1 MEPECRG
8 LKALTDAGNCSVGA
22 RKARPETLRGVL
34 QDMGGQDGFETSRE
48 WNLMGADLHKGKRPH
63 TSIFLSHSTTGNG
76 LKEDAQG
83 WTDGI

>member
-34 QDMGGQDGFETSRE
+34 PDTGEQDGFERNRE
-48 WNLMGADLHKGKRPH
+48 WNLMGADLCKGKRPH
-63 TSIFLSHSTTGNG
+63 TSISLSLSTTGDG

-83 WTDGI
+83 WTDGT